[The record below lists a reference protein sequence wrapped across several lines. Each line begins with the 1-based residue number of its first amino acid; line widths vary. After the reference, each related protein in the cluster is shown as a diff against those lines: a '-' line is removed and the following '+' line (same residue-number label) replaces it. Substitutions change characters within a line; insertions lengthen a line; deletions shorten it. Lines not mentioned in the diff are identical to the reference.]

1 MHRLASRLT
10 TTVSNKTT
18 AAFHTSAMSAAIT
31 RFNLPAMSPTMTE
44 GTIHKWMKKEGDS
57 FAAGEVLLELE
68 TDKAQID
75 VEAAEDG
82 VLAKIILQDGKK
94 GSVNSLIAL
103 IAEEGDDISN
113 VQVPEE
119 TDSSSASNPAPAEEE
134 KPASS
139 ATAMPTPTASSI
151 SHHDIDTSK
160 LKKPLSPAVLSLV
173 LKYGIKDVDSIKSSG
188 NGGRIL
194 KGDVLAHLGLIKP
207 KPAPKATLSIAP
219 PRDQIVF
226 AKTEKKQDQKE
237 VAPPLPTFISKQIVV
252 DNLFSLRQSMNE
264 QHGTHASIN
273 DFIAKAAE
281 RALQDVTANKIS
293 SVGVKNPIVYKHTPS
308 SFSGKYTGGQ
318 FKVFNLAEPA
328 YDFITDSY
336 QNSKPYVMQVGGYQR
351 IVSQPKKRSSD
362 HEMLDLIDYLG
373 SAPAKKPVTYNVRL
387 STKNAKLDFNQQP
400 KETHAVEIKLDGGK
414 PGKILNDQKAAA
426 FLDRVEFYVRNPSE
440 LVL

>member
-1 MHRLASRLT
+1 MHRFASKLS
-10 TTVSNKTT
+10 TTVSYKAT
-18 AAFHTSAMSAAIT
+18 AGFHTSAVSAAIT

-57 FAAGEVLLELE
+57 FAAGDVLLELE

-82 VLAKIILQDGKK
+82 VLAKIVLQNGKK

-113 VQVPEE
+113 VEIPAEE
-119 TDSSSASNPAPAEEE
+119 ESSSTPAAAAAAEEE
-134 KPASS
+134 KPTSTS
-139 ATAMPTPTASSI
+139 APTPTASPI

-173 LKYGIKDVDSIKSSG
+173 LKYGIKDVDSIKASG

-226 AKTEKKQDQKE
+226 AKTEKKQDKKE
-237 VAPPLPTFISKQIVV
+237 VAPPLPTFISKQVVV
-252 DNLFSLRQSMNE
+252 DDLFSLRQSLNE
-264 QHGTHASIN
+264 QHGTHVSIN

-281 RALQDVTANKIS
+281 RALQDVTANKINA
-293 SVGVKNPIVYKHTPS
+293 VGVKNPIIYKSSPL
-308 SFSGKYTGGQ
+308 SFSEKYTGGQ
-318 FKVFNLAEPA
+318 FKVFNLTEPT

-336 QNSKPYVMQVGGYQR
+336 QNSKPYVMQVSGYQR
-351 IVSQPKKRSSD
+351 IVSQQKKRSSD

-373 SAPAKKPVTYNVRL
+373 GASRKQEPRRIQL
-387 STKNAKLDFNQQP
+387 STKNAKLDFTQQP
-400 KETHAVEIKLDGGK
+400 KQTHAVEIKLDGGK
-414 PGKILNDQKAAA
+414 PGKILNDQKANA
-426 FLDRVEFYVRNPSE
+426 FLERVEFYVRNPSE

>member
-10 TTVSNKTT
+10 TTISSKTT
-18 AAFHTSAMSAAIT
+18 AGFHTSAVNAAIT

-57 FAAGEVLLELE
+57 FAAGDVLLELE

-113 VQVPEE
+113 VEIPAE
-119 TDSSSASNPAPAEEE
+119 TESSSTPASAAEEE
-134 KPASS
+134 KPATTTTATS
-139 ATAMPTPTASSI
+139 APTASPI

-173 LKYGIKDVDSIKSSG
+173 LRYGIKDVDSIKASG

-226 AKTEKKQDQKE
+226 AKTEKKQDKKN

-252 DNLFSLRQSMNE
+252 DDLFGLRQSMHE
-264 QHGTHASIN
+264 QHGAHASIN

-281 RALQDVTANKIS
+281 RALQDVTANTIS
-293 SVGVKNPIVYKHTPS
+293 SVGVKNPIVYKHAPS
-308 SFSGKYTGGQ
+308 SFTEKYTGGH
-318 FKVFNLAEPA
+318 FKVFNLAEPT

-336 QNSKPYVMQVGGYQR
+336 QNSKPYVMQVGSSQR

-362 HEMLDLIDYLG
+362 QEMLDLIDYLSG
-373 SAPAKKPVTYNVRL
+373 APAKTAATRSIRL
-387 STKNAKLDFNQQP
+387 STANAKLDLSQRP
-400 KETHAVEIKLDGGK
+400 RETHAVEIKLDGGK
-414 PGKILNDQKAAA
+414 PGKILNDPKAAA